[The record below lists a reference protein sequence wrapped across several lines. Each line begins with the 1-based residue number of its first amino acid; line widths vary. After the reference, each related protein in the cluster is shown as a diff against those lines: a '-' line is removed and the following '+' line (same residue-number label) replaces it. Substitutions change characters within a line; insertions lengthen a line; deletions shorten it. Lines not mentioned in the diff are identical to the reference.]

1 MDTPEASPQPE
12 AGIFPNRDNPLEV
25 RLPVFEGPLDL
36 LLHLIRKREVSI
48 AEVRLA
54 ELTSSYLTY
63 LRWMEAVDLDVAG
76 EFLEIAATL
85 ILIKSRALL
94 PKPPVEEEEE
104 EGEDPEELLKR
115 RLEEYQL
122 YKRAAFE
129 LGSLDLLGR
138 DVFGRPELEDL
149 LADEEEPEPEFEE
162 VSAIAL
168 VEALQ
173 RVLDRR
179 PKVQAHVVESEQ
191 LRIEDRI
198 AALIEVFRQRERCL
212 FEELFQEQ
220 GSRRWILLTFM
231 AILEMA
237 KLRIIRLVQVEAFG
251 GIHCVAHAERH
262 ENSRA
267 WAEGGAVTPP

>member
-1 MDTPEASPQPE
+1 MPEADAQPE
-12 AGIFPNRDNPLEV
+12 SQIFPNRENPLEV

-36 LLHLIRKREVSI
+36 LLHLIRKREVAI

-54 ELTSSYLTY
+54 ELTSSYLAY
-63 LRWMEAVDLDVAG
+63 LQWMETVDLDVAG
-76 EFLEIAATL
+76 EFLEIAAML

-94 PKPPVEEEEE
+94 PKPPVEDEAEEE
-104 EGEDPEELLKR
+104 EDPEEVLRR

-149 LADEEEPEPEFEE
+149 LADEEEADPEFEE
-162 VSAIAL
+162 VSAFAL

-179 PKVQAHVVESEQ
+179 PKVQAHVVEAED

-198 AALIEVFRQRERCL
+198 AALIEQFRQQERCL
-212 FEELFQEQ
+212 FEELFPEAA
-220 GSRRWILLTFM
+220 SKRWVLLTFM

-237 KLRIIRLVQVEAFG
+237 KLRLLKLVQVEAFG
-251 GIHCVAHAERH
+251 GIHCVAHAELE
-262 ENSRA
+262 ENRLA
-267 WAEGGAVTPP
+267 WAEGGTVTPL